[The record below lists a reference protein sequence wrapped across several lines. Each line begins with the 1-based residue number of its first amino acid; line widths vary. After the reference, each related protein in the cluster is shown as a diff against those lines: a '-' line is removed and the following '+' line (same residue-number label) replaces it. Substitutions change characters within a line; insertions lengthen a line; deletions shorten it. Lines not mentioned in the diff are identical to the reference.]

1 MTKKDFVID
10 FEDMGFSFGDDL
22 SEENKLV
29 KQSSEETQNRL
40 DKMFTIVNAFLD
52 NMAKN
57 PEQKT
62 LVWPNR
68 AEKISEFKEL
78 LSKIKEGEV

>member
-1 MTKKDFVID
+1 MTKKDFVLD
-10 FEDMGFSFGDDL
+10 LNDMGFSFGDDI
-22 SEENKLV
+22 EEEKNQYKDGA
-29 KQSSEETQNRL
+29 EESQRRL
-40 DKMFTIVNAFLD
+40 DKLYDTVNSFLD

-68 AEKISEFKEL
+68 AEKIAAFKEML
-78 LSKIKEGEV
+78 KRIKEGEI